1 MIKKITFVIILS
13 LEIVYCSTQN
23 SFKLKIGNQ
32 EYIITANNINDTF
45 EVTINNNTYDMTP
58 LIYASYSGNLLL
70 AKFSIENGA
79 YINAKNNNGLTSL
92 MYASGNGH
100 LEVVKYLIENKA
112 NINIRTEDGRNALDF
127 AKYYVDKLFGVNEE

>member
-45 EVTINNNTYDMTP
+45 EVTINNNTYDMMP
-58 LIYASYSGNLLL
+58 LIYASYSGNLSL

-79 YINAKNNNGLTSL
+79 NVNAKDKYDDTALGV
-92 MYASGNGH
+92 ASEKEN
-100 LEVVKYLIENKA
+100 LEMVKYLVENGADVNAKFKYGYTTLRA
-112 NINIRTEDGRNALDF
+112 ALGKENWEINT
-127 AKYYVDKLFGVNEE
+127 